1 MCLFAGRSGGE
12 LAGVRAG
19 APKCGVKWPPQM
31 RRSSSRGRMNSPWDQ
46 EDSAALGHGTNN
58 LGELWAIGMAM
69 QIAARRVRNH
79 PQDYHQFKIFSDSQ
93 YSIGILTQGWKSRT
107 HPKLACKLRH
117 LYNNFPIPISIEW
130 VPAHV
135 GIDSNERAD
144 ELADRGAKKSAKKG
158 ADINASTDF
167 ERGDFQPVRNG

>member
-1 MCLFAGRSGGE
+1 MLQPVLGSAFPCWRPSEHEVADFGVVFVVDRSLLHTPGR
-12 LAGVRAG
+12 
-19 APKCGVKWPPQM
+19 
-31 RRSSSRGRMNSPWDQ
+31 
-46 EDSAALGHGTNN
+46 
-58 LGELWAIGMAM
+58 AIGMAM

-158 ADINASTDF
+158 ADTNAAADF